1 LRNTK
6 GKRVVGNLRISLIKR
21 HNTLSLFLIC
31 RAEKEPHYT
40 EPNFI
45 PPTAAAVTPSSAASL
60 MTKNNLLSNIPLKTE
75 ILKNNISSV
84 ANGTL
89 AKAKKIYL

>member
-1 LRNTK
+1 
-6 GKRVVGNLRISLIKR
+6 
-21 HNTLSLFLIC
+21 
-31 RAEKEPHYT
+31 
-40 EPNFI
+40 
-45 PPTAAAVTPSSAASL
+45 VTPSSAASL

>member
-1 LRNTK
+1 MLHSK
-6 GKRVVGNLRISLIKR
+6 PFSC
-21 HNTLSLFLIC
+21 C

-40 EPNFI
+40 EPNF
-45 PPTAAAVTPSSAASL
+45 TAAAATTGSL
-60 MTKNNLLSNIPLKTE
+60 VTKNNLLSNIPLKTE

-89 AKAKKIYL
+89 AKAKKIYI

>member
-1 LRNTK
+1 M
-6 GKRVVGNLRISLIKR
+6 VNLCISLIKR
-21 HNTLSLFLIC
+21 HNTLVSFLIC

-45 PPTAAAVTPSSAASL
+45 PPAAATNPSSAASL

>member
-1 LRNTK
+1 MLR
-6 GKRVVGNLRISLIKR
+6 
-21 HNTLSLFLIC
+21 
-31 RAEKEPHYT
+31 ADKEPHYT
-40 EPNFI
+40 EPNFV
-45 PPTAAAVTPSSAASL
+45 PPASNATAASL

-89 AKAKKIYL
+89 AKAKKIYI

>member
-1 LRNTK
+1 MLTFTI
-6 GKRVVGNLRISLIKR
+6 LY
-21 HNTLSLFLIC
+21 

-40 EPNFI
+40 EPNFVL
-45 PPTAAAVTPSSAASL
+45 PAVTTAATTHSMAASL